1 MINFKNLSKLYL
13 YLVGEIYYMV
23 VTMVKALFYVYV
35 MMLFLGLV
43 YSSNDYF
50 IAEISEDEIYVGDVV
65 KVYGYVYS
73 FPDKSDRNVYVY
85 LNSELVK
92 IVKTDRKGYFEAYLM
107 IETPGINIIK
117 VRYDSLWESFRIL
130 SKASE
135 PEVVVRDEKYY
146 DRIIIVGDNVIT
158 VYPYQLRDDEFV
170 KNQYVDIEVSAKELY
185 IGRFKGST
193 LKINIL
199 NHLNETKVFKVVVE
213 GLDDKD
219 YFVDGSVE
227 LKPLERGVINLYIS
241 PLEDFKEKEIVL
253 KIYANDEVV
262 AEKQVIVKRTN
273 KQGVLGR
280 EMESAKEL
288 YDVGLKGIISLL
300 FLFAGMVVLIYGL
313 YLLPTRGIKIKRESY
328 NI

>member
-13 YLVGEIYYMV
+13 YLACKIHYMV
-23 VTMVKALFYVYV
+23 VTVVKVLFYIYV

-50 IAEISEDEIYVGDVV
+50 IAEISDNEIYVGDVV

-73 FPDKSDRNVYVY
+73 FSEKSDKNVYIY

-92 IVKTDRKGYFEAYLM
+92 IVQTDRKGYFEVYLK

-117 VRYDSLWESFRIL
+117 VRYGSLWKSFRVL
-130 SKASE
+130 SEVSE
-135 PEVVVRDEKYY
+135 PEVVIKDEKYY
-146 DRIIIVGDNVIT
+146 DRIVIVGKRVIT
-158 VYPYQLRDDEFV
+158 VYPYQLRNDGFV

-185 IGRFKGST
+185 VGRFKGST

-241 PLEDFKEKEIVL
+241 PLGDFKEKEIML
-253 KIYANDEVV
+253 KIYANDEIV
-262 AEKQVIVKRTN
+262 AEKEVIIKRTN
-273 KQGVLGR
+273 KQGTLRGEV
-280 EMESAKEL
+280 ESTKAL
-288 YDVGLKGIISLL
+288 YNVGLKGIISLL

-313 YLLPTRGIKIKRESY
+313 YLLPTKSIKIKRGSY